1 MALLYLCDPKKN
13 TTCSKE
19 LCQKECKMT
28 TEKKYAKV
36 LIDPLDDMKVYV
48 TSETDLSTSILE
60 VANESDN

>member
-36 LIDPLDDMKVYV
+36 LIDQNDG
-48 TSETDLSTSILE
+48 SEAYLACLACLSLRLL
-60 VANESDN
+60 N